1 MGNDNDS
8 EELKRDN
15 ETLKARRTEISIEIE
30 VSKKALDKANYEIA
44 KVSEDIKE
52 ATDRLEF
59 KSTNHMQEI
68 MYVEET

>member
-15 ETLKARRTEISIEIE
+15 ETLKARRTAISTEIE

-44 KVSEDIKE
+44 KV
-52 ATDRLEF
+52 
-59 KSTNHMQEI
+59 
-68 MYVEET
+68 